1 MGNYPL
7 TAKEQHKRKEK
18 LAKICQTV
26 MIILMAIAGL
36 YYMTV
41 ERGQVTNAAIM
52 TNVDESTVKTNRN
65 QDKEVQETKFKIESY
80 LQPETTN
87 DETCQTILQEI
98 ETPMEL
104 SARWNRQKKLCLMQ
118 TRSRRSYRAL
128 L

>member
-18 LAKICQTV
+18 LAKIRQTV

-65 QDKEVQETKFKIESY
+65 QDKEVQETKDRKS
-80 LQPETTN
+80 
-87 DETCQTILQEI
+87 
-98 ETPMEL
+98 
-104 SARWNRQKKLCLMQ
+104 
-118 TRSRRSYRAL
+118 TRLNSSHP
-128 L
+128 